1 MSYPGFSKQVKQRVN
16 QTWLLVQPLEEE
28 VTYTFSVRAQ
38 TIDFGIAIK
47 GNVTTGPQPGSPK
60 SPFDLT
66 LGRTVSSVALKWTN
80 GPSGKGP
87 ILGYYIQSR
96 RKGKYL
102 LILVYYNLL
111 SYILLL

>member
-1 MSYPGFSKQVKQRVN
+1 MKQRVN

-38 TIDFGIAIK
+38 TIDFGVSIK
-47 GNVTTGPQPGSPK
+47 GNVTTGPQAGSPK
-60 SPFDLT
+60 SPFDLS
-66 LGRTVSSVALKWTN
+66 LVKTVSSVALKWKN

-96 RKGKYL
+96 RKGK
-102 LILVYYNLL
+102 NFRCNC
-111 SYILLL
+111 LLLYYLMIKKVIQSSVKLY

>member
-1 MSYPGFSKQVKQRVN
+1 MN

-38 TIDFGIAIK
+38 TVDFGVAIK

-60 SPFDLT
+60 SPFDLS
-66 LGRTVSSVALKWTN
+66 LVKTVSSVALKWTN
-80 GPSGKGP
+80 GPPGKGP

-96 RKGKYL
+96 RKGKKNQYFTTFTFSA
-102 LILVYYNLL
+102 VTT
-111 SYILLL
+111 